1 MNVYLYKLDEE
12 YLKREEADILSV
24 LPEWRISKYS
34 KYTNEKA
41 ALLSL
46 AAGAILV
53 KAFKEEGRDIRDYEV
68 EFGEFGK
75 PYLKCKSAD
84 VDVDDNIRTELYFNL
99 SHSGDYVAV
108 CIYDREIGIDIENK
122 GDKNQKVAKR
132 VFSEHEKARI
142 EKAMKGNDMLSEED
156 KLKLTDRMFR
166 DIWTEK
172 ESYVKCTGD
181 GISIPLNSFY
191 VGEEDRRVYRQI
203 DGNDVYDG
211 TDYYVTTTRFDED
224 KYSLSVCAEKTQLSL
239 DIVRVEVL
247 V

>member
-46 AAGAILV
+46 AAGALLV
-53 KAFKEEGRDIRDYEV
+53 KAIREEGYVLPAFDIEL
-68 EFGEFGK
+68 GEYGK
-75 PYLKCKSAD
+75 PYIPQLH
-84 VDVDDNIRTELYFNL
+84 FNL

-108 CIYDREIGIDIENK
+108 CVNDSEIGIDIEDK
-122 GDKNQKVAKR
+122 GDKDQRVSKR
-132 VFSEHEKARI
+132 TFCEPEKARI
-142 EKAMKGNDMLSEED
+142 EQA
-156 KLKLTDRMFR
+156 LKEQNGTDVDAVFR

-191 VGEEDRRVYRQI
+191 VNQKEHRVYKKT
-203 DGNDVYDG
+203 DDEKDFVP
-211 TDYYVTTTRFDED
+211 TDYYVMTTRFDD
-224 KYSLSVCAEKTQLSL
+224 DSYSLSVCTEKTQMSL